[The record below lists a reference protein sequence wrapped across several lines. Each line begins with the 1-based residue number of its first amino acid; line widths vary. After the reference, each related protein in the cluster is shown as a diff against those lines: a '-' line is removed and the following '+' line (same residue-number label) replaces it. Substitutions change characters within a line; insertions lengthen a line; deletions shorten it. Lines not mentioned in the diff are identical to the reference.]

1 MAGVIW
7 SPRAIQD
14 LDEICEYISKGSPR
28 YAKIFAQCLVK
39 IVERLP
45 DHPLAGSIVPEYA
58 RSDLRERFLH
68 SYRIVYRLRG
78 DKIELVTICH
88 GARLLA
94 PDLL

>member
-1 MAGVIW
+1 MAGVTW

-28 YAKIFAQCLVK
+28 YAMTFAQRLVK

-45 DHPLAGSIVPEYA
+45 DHPLAGSVVPEYA
-58 RSDLRERFLH
+58 SSDLRERFLH
-68 SYRIVYRLRG
+68 SYRIVYRLHG
-78 DKIELVTICH
+78 DRIELVTICH

-94 PDLL
+94 PDPL